1 MELTPQTCKGHKLSF
16 NFDEADYLEL
26 PKKTNQQQKT
36 PTQQKTKP
44 TKTNPKPTALPPINA
59 KELREQIMAD
69 MQNDLTKMISKEITT
84 ICTKL
89 KDQLTNL
96 STTLKKDMNDQINNV
111 LQTIAALIQ
120 CFNKVMEHL
129 PPNPNP
135 MPAHKKSKGLGIV
148 N

>member
-1 MELTPQTCKGHKLSF
+1 MEYPR
-16 NFDEADYLEL
+16 L
-26 PKKTNQQQKT
+26 PKKTKQHQNT
-36 PTQQKTKP
+36 LTQQNAKP
-44 TKTNPKPTALPPINA
+44 AKTNPKSTIHTPINA

-69 MQNDLTKMISKEITT
+69 MQNNLTKMISKEITN

-89 KDQLTNL
+89 KEQLTNL
-96 STTLKKDMNDQINNV
+96 STTLKKDMNDQIANV
-111 LQTIAALIQ
+111 LQTITALNQ

-129 PPNPNP
+129 PPNPNS